1 MALNNQMLEGIG
13 SPWEEK
19 LVYVIP
25 SDGRSP
31 ESIRKLLEEHPE
43 IRFVSMVGIDLGGND
58 TDEKIPI
65 SLFLRE
71 IDEFLNG
78 SIQTDGSSVV
88 LPGIATINNAKV
100 DFIADTSVNWT
111 VDYNY
116 EYIDPKTGLP
126 VGTLRIPSFLVHDGE
141 RVGSRSVLLK
151 AQENVKKC
159 VMKYLRENPTFAQ
172 QMGINPEEVEDVALT
187 AATELE
193 FWVKTPGDRADIDQL
208 TVSQVLQEQYWKR
221 TKGDVR
227 TALEKSLMLLERY
240 GLNPEMGHKEVGGV
254 TAQLS
259 GEGRFS
265 HVMEQIEVDWKY
277 SNPLQAA
284 DNELLARIIIKETF
298 RLHGLDVTFMPKP
311 IEGVAGNGEHT
322 HVGIA
327 LKMKNGTVRNLFTP
341 VDPGKDY
348 LSPAGWGALMGL
360 LKNYEAVGTFIT
372 CFNNAFSRLKPG
384 FEAPVCIVASIGHS
398 VDMPSRNR
406 TVLVGLIRDKENPL
420 ATRFEVRSPN
430 PHTNTYLAL
439 AAIYQSMVDGI
450 RYAARSGRSSKE
462 LEEEFSKKPGEE
474 SPYLEKERAYRSE
487 EDVFEYYTPEDRS
500 RLFGVPPATVWEAI
514 QNLNKFP
521 EKTEVLKKGNVLCQ
535 KLIDSYEQAMVH
547 RWTMELR
554 DRIIPEN
561 TEFVRSCI
569 PLHNNEEDNSL
580 DRERWEKIYQLKL
593 YLLKDTV
600 SRKSLFSRIRT
611 AIARNDYDT
620 VSLLQQEMA
629 SKMDQLKSMYSEY
642 KRNIINCRC

>member
-1 MALNNQMLEGIG
+1 MLEKIG
-13 SPWEEK
+13 LPWEEK

-25 SDGRSP
+25 PEGRNP
-31 ESIRKLLEEHPE
+31 ETVRQLLAEHPE
-43 IRFVSMVGIDLGGND
+43 IKFVSMVGIDLGGND

-65 SLFLRE
+65 SLFIRE

-88 LPGIATINNAKV
+88 LPGIASINNAKV

-111 VDYNY
+111 IDYNY
-116 EYIDPKTGLP
+116 EHIDPKTGLP
-126 VGTLRIPSFLVHDGE
+126 VGTLRIPSFLVHDE
-141 RVGSRSVLLK
+141 EKVGSRSVLLR

-159 VMKYLRENPTFAQ
+159 LMKYLLENPSFAR
-172 QMGINPEEVEDVALT
+172 QMGINPEEVEDVVLT

-284 DNELLARIIIKETF
+284 DNELRARIVIKETF
-298 RLHGLDVTFMPKP
+298 RLHGLEVTFMPKP

-327 LKMKNGTVRNLFTP
+327 LKMKDGTIRNLFTP
-341 VDPGKDY
+341 LDPGKDY

-372 CFNNAFSRLKPG
+372 CFNNAFNRLKPG
-384 FEAPVCIVASIGHS
+384 FEAPVCINASIGHS

-406 TVLVGLIRDKENPL
+406 TVLVGLIRDKKNPL

-439 AAIYQSMVDGI
+439 AAIYQSMLDGI
-450 RYAARSGRSSKE
+450 RYAAKSGKSSKE
-462 LEEEFSKKPGEE
+462 LEKEFSKKPGEE
-474 SPYLEKERAYRSE
+474 SQYLEKDRAYRSE
-487 EDVFEYYTPEDRS
+487 EDVFEYYTPEERN
-500 RLFGVPPATVWEAI
+500 RLFGVPPATVWEAL
-514 QNLNKFP
+514 QNLNRFP

-535 KLIDSYEQAMVH
+535 KLIDSYVQAMVH

-561 TEFVRSCI
+561 MEFVRSCV
-569 PLHNNEEDNSL
+569 PLHYNEEDNSL
-580 DRERWEKIYQLKL
+580 DRECWERIHQLKL
-593 YLLKDTV
+593 YLLKDAAG
-600 SRKSLFSRIRT
+600 RKSLFSMIRT
-611 AIARNDYDT
+611 AIAQKDYRT
-620 VSLLQQEMA
+620 VSRLQQEMS
-629 SKMDQLKSMYSEY
+629 SKIDELKSMYAEY
-642 KRNIINCRC
+642 KRNIINHR